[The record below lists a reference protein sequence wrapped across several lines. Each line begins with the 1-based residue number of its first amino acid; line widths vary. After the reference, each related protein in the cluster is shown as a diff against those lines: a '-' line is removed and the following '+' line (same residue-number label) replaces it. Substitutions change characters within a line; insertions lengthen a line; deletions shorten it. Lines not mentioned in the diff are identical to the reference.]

1 MLYHKGLLSFIVF
14 ISFIIFSTTSNAT
27 TFFEEQNKYYD
38 LFKFFFQKQKYLIF
52 STLFLTSFY
61 FIKNKKY
68 SFSSI
73 LILTQLFVVLYWD
86 NLIIYFENL
95 AGDSLSEIYSFNFS
109 YILAWIKSFFLNYL
123 KPNLSIINFI
133 KFYLFGLIILII
145 LIKISFLS
153 EKFKFI
159 YFPLVLLIIFS
170 YGFKEVNLDHLLKNI
185 NTQKSI
191 KQNFVS
197 SEVKYPSQINSN
209 MIIFIAESNT
219 SVLFDKKI
227 NQINNFVNDKKLGEL
242 IYLPN
247 AYSTH
252 SHSTPSLL
260 RSLSIPKNTTSNNVI
275 KPITKRESLS
285 IFSLLDNSIE
295 KTYLSATGKEGYNNI
310 HYNIFFED
318 FDNRKFLSESK
329 FKYEKNFFLKELYKI
344 NNKVNNLYVL
354 HSQVGHAPYEKN
366 VPIKYINKQ
375 NSKDKSYYKKYLG
388 DDFRFYKDIPNY
400 NSNLE
405 YISDILIELI
415 SYLDNQQPNVLIFF
429 SDHGESVFTGSG
441 HDSSRFTNEMLR
453 VPLFIFFNK
462 KYLEVHNKNFKFEK
476 NMNSILTLDIIPKII
491 LEIYNLDKYYKK
503 LFSKS
508 YVQFSNLVLKRES
521 GNNISVIDLN
531 YNKLNLPSNYLS
543 NNEYDTQIHV
553 LSNNLNDSKICYH
566 ATNTIARIIRGL
578 SLTKC
583 IEFDMF
589 IEDDMNYIYHSPG
602 FNLGLTI
609 EELLTHANDAKTLW
623 IDAKNLNEFNCL
635 NFSNK
640 IIKYKEKF
648 QIFVEFPHDTKIF
661 NDEIKNCLVQ
671 LNNNNILTSY
681 YVSND
686 EIDQCL
692 ESLSLENYIC
702 KKLIEKISSIEK
714 NSNFTNI
721 SFDYKFMEIMS
732 LFNFKPKNL
741 KFNTWHIDYNEVKK
755 VNFELFNL
763 VIPYSSDFNRI
774 DSN

>member
-1 MLYHKGLLSFIVF
+1 
-14 ISFIIFSTTSNAT
+14 
-27 TFFEEQNKYYD
+27 
-38 LFKFFFQKQKYLIF
+38 
-52 STLFLTSFY
+52 
-61 FIKNKKY
+61 
-68 SFSSI
+68 
-73 LILTQLFVVLYWD
+73 
-86 NLIIYFENL
+86 
-95 AGDSLSEIYSFNFS
+95 
-109 YILAWIKSFFLNYL
+109 
-123 KPNLSIINFI
+123 
-133 KFYLFGLIILII
+133 
-145 LIKISFLS
+145 
-153 EKFKFI
+153 
-159 YFPLVLLIIFS
+159 
-170 YGFKEVNLDHLLKNI
+170 
-185 NTQKSI
+185 
-191 KQNFVS
+191 
-197 SEVKYPSQINSN
+197 
-209 MIIFIAESNT
+209 
-219 SVLFDKKI
+219 
-227 NQINNFVNDKKLGEL
+227 
-242 IYLPN
+242 
-247 AYSTH
+247 
-252 SHSTPSLL
+252 
-260 RSLSIPKNTTSNNVI
+260 
-275 KPITKRESLS
+275 
-285 IFSLLDNSIE
+285 
-295 KTYLSATGKEGYNNI
+295 
-310 HYNIFFED
+310 
-318 FDNRKFLSESK
+318 
-329 FKYEKNFFLKELYKI
+329 
-344 NNKVNNLYVL
+344 
-354 HSQVGHAPYEKN
+354 
-366 VPIKYINKQ
+366 
-375 NSKDKSYYKKYLG
+375 
-388 DDFRFYKDIPNY
+388 
-400 NSNLE
+400 
-405 YISDILIELI
+405 
-415 SYLDNQQPNVLIFF
+415 
-429 SDHGESVFTGSG
+429 
-441 HDSSRFTNEMLR
+441 MLR

-462 KYLEVHNKNFKFEK
+462 KYLEVNNKNFKFEK
-476 NMNSILTLDIIPKII
+476 NTNSILTLDIIPKII

-566 ATNTIARIIRGL
+566 ATNTIARVIRGL

-602 FNLGLTI
+602 NNIGLTI
-609 EELLTHANDAKTLW
+609 EELLTYASDAKTLW

-686 EIDQCL
+686 AIDQCL

-714 NSNFTNI
+714 NSNFTDI